1 MGVAVVVVVV
11 AGRWE
16 ASRVILR
23 LGALRRS
30 SFFLGGGGGVE
41 K

>member
-1 MGVAVVVVVV
+1 MGVAVAVVVV

-16 ASRVILR
+16 ASRAILR

-30 SFFLGGGGGVE
+30 SFFLGGGFE